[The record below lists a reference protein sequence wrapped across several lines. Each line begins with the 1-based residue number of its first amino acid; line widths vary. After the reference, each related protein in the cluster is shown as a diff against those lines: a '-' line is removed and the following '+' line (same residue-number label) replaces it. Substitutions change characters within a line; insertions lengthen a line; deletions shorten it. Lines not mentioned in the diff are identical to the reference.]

1 MLKQLTVNAKLGV
14 VATLVNNQN
23 HDEKE
28 SAGKHGKAHSHRHLF
43 KQRHTEVES
52 HSQYVIVITFAFGIM
67 IQTHHKHSAL

>member
-14 VATLVNNQN
+14 VATLVDNQH
-23 HDEKE
+23 HDENE

-52 HSQYVIVITFAFGIM
+52 RSRCVIVVTFAFGIM
-67 IQTHHKHSAL
+67 I